1 VGGGVDKRVYA
12 SSHLMRGRAAVI
24 LACAVSADAFLLPCP
39 AMLSRAAALRPLRMT
54 QPPPEIGEAAQ
65 AAILKCLSTFKLSN

>member
-1 VGGGVDKRVYA
+1 MRPSRACGVRA
-12 SSHLMRGRAAVI
+12 SVMLAWAAVM

-39 AMLSRAAALRPLRMT
+39 AVRARAAALRPLRMT

-65 AAILKCLSTFKLSN
+65 AGILNVLRA

>member
-1 VGGGVDKRVYA
+1 MRVYA

-39 AMLSRAAALRPLRMT
+39 AVRARAAALRPMRMT
-54 QPPPEIGEAAQ
+54 PPPEIGEAAQ
-65 AAILKCLSTFKLSN
+65 AGILVQ